1 MADGLTS
8 SPDPSSNFLVGL
20 TLNAFI
26 SMDFFPAV
34 QVIVLWISKLFHCF
48 SNYRVLLSLV
58 FFHVFFSCTSSS
70 SINQVFFFSL
80 LLTAGTVQKLC
91 LNCESPISTVL
102 PSFGSMWA
110 GRRWAVRLG
119 FEEAPWLVEQLNHF
133 IIFIE
138 KTKMEW
144 FMLYVMK
151 LTK

>member
-1 MADGLTS
+1 LADGLTS

-119 FEEAPWLVEQLNHF
+119 FEEAPWLVEQLNHSTSLF
-133 IIFIE
+133 LLRRR
-138 KTKMEW
+138 KW
-144 FMLYVMK
+144 SDLCYMLWS
-151 LTK
+151 